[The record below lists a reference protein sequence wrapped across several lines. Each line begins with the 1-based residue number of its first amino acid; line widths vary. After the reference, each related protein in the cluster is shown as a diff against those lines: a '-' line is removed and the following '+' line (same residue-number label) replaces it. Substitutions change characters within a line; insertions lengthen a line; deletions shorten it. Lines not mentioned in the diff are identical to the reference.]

1 MINVLNKTLEE
12 VRPVVKNSANEVTIC
27 RDIYTNEMFVVIK
40 IIDRRLIKR
49 ILGLLYAPDGS
60 SFCRMICLLAIQ

>member
-27 RDIYTNEMFVVIK
+27 KDVYTNES
-40 IIDRRLIKR
+40 L
-49 ILGLLYAPDGS
+49 
-60 SFCRMICLLAIQ
+60 